1 MSSSGSAPANPNVEL
16 EALLFDVFGTV
27 TDWKGSM
34 IRRCE
39 RFGAERKRTADWEAL
54 VVEWRSRYQPAI
66 EPVREGRRLWA
77 DFDELHREELDAL
90 LPKYG
95 LNSLSDE
102 DRKLLVHGWH
112 RTEPWPDVLPGL
124 ERLKKRYIL
133 APLSNGTVRQ
143 LTNTAKHTGLPWD
156 LILGADI
163 FRNYK
168 PAPKLYEDALALL
181 GSPASRVVMVA
192 AHNYDLQGAR
202 AVGMRTAFLYRET
215 EDRAPEANYDYVA
228 RDLVDLAEQLGAP

>member
-1 MSSSGSAPANPNVEL
+1 MQDKRESI

-27 TDWKGSM
+27 TDWKSSM
-34 IRRCE
+34 TRRCE
-39 RFGAERKRTADWEAL
+39 RFGAEHERTADWEAL
-54 VVEWRSRYQPAI
+54 VVEWRSRYRPAI
-66 EPVREGRRLWA
+66 APVLEGRRGWA

-95 LNSLSDE
+95 LNSLPDE
-102 DRKLLVHGWH
+102 DRQLLVHGWH
-112 RTEPWPDVLPGL
+112 RTEPWPDVLSGL

-168 PAPKLYEDALALL
+168 PAPKLYEDALALV
-181 GSPASRVVMVA
+181 GSPAARVVMVA
-192 AHNYDLQGAR
+192 AHNYDLQGAQ
-202 AVGMRTAFLYRET
+202 AAGMRTAFLYRET
-215 EDRAPEANYDYVA
+215 EDQAPEASYDYVA
-228 RDLVDLAEQLGAP
+228 HDLVDLAEQLGAP